1 MRDPSDRF
9 DLPDHLTWQMNLAIG
24 DVDVNWD
31 ATGILGE
38 TRVPTLDAAGHPIMQ
53 GMEAIRGS
61 EEDYHVGGALETAF
75 AQDNNH
81 E

>member
-9 DLPDHLTWQMNLAIG
+9 DLPDHLTWQMNLVVGNI
-24 DVDVNWD
+24 DVNWD

-38 TRVPTLDAAGHPIMQ
+38 TQVPTLDTDGHPIVQ

-61 EEDYHVGGALETAF
+61 EEDYHVEGPLETAF
-75 AQDNNH
+75 A
-81 E
+81 